1 VSSIELLDDFDECE
15 GVELTLDSEDD
26 EERDDCDEEFEEWL
40 EELDDDDLLLWDEDV
55 DDFDDPEETDIV
67 WEDWLLE
74 DVDKLGRDEA
84 EDCEAE
90 LQDEVDLLENDVRVE
105 PDDWLL

>member
-1 VSSIELLDDFDECE
+1 M
-15 GVELTLDSEDD
+15 
-26 EERDDCDEEFEEWL
+26 
-40 EELDDDDLLLWDEDV
+40 LLWDEDI

-74 DVDKLGRDEA
+74 DVDKLGRDET

-105 PDDWLL
+105 PEDWLL